1 MAKAKEPVSINGLEF
16 DALIGEDRSLEATVP
31 EYAVEEGY
39 SVTDA
44 IILGTEPLNMTLFV
58 TDTPVTWAERHG
70 SGFGRTEDVIKQLEE
85 IYLDR
90 KPVTIKTTD
99 KVYENMA
106 IENIA
111 ISKTIETGYSREI
124 PIAFRKIRIVKART
138 TTIPASYGKSG
149 KTGANAGTA
158 NTSSGSTS
166 AGSSSSKK
174 GSSNGKSE
182 NKSSILYGAASSLG
196 LLGG

>member
-124 PIAFRKIRIVKART
+124 PISFRKIRIVKART

-158 NTSSGSTS
+158 NTSTSST
-166 AGSSSSKK
+166 ASSSKNK
-174 GSSNGKSE
+174 SNTSSNSESSNKTFAAGLWDMGK
-182 NKSSILYGAASSLG
+182 G

>member
-44 IILGTEPLNMTLFV
+44 IILETEPLNMTLFV

-124 PIAFRKIRIVKART
+124 PISFRKIRIVKART

-158 NTSSGSTS
+158 NTSTGSTTS
-166 AGSSSSKK
+166 NSSD
-174 GSSNGKSE
+174 SNGSNKTAAAALADWGKS
-182 NKSSILYGAASSLG
+182 LF
-196 LLGG
+196 GG

>member
-1 MAKAKEPVSINGLEF
+1 MAKAKEPVSIDGLEF
-16 DALIGEDRSLEATVP
+16 DALIGEDRTLESTVP

-39 SVTDA
+39 SVTDS

-70 SGFGRTEDVIKQLEE
+70 CRFGRTEDVIKELEE
-85 IYLDR
+85 IYFKR
-90 KPVTIKTTD
+90 KPVTVKTTD

-111 ISKTIETGYSREI
+111 ISKSIETGYSREI
-124 PIAFRKIRIVKART
+124 PIAFRKIRIVRART

-149 KTGANAGTA
+149 KTGSNAGTA
-158 NTSSGSTS
+158 NTSSGSN
-166 AGSSSSKK
+166 SKK
-174 GSSNGKSE
+174 GSGSDSNSK
-182 NKSSILYGAASSLG
+182 NKSSILYSAASSLG